1 MRIIQVTPYF
11 HPHVGGVESHV
22 FMLSKELMKR
32 GHEVTIYSTRFD
44 KSLKKRDEYKGIKI
58 RRVPQWANLFTTPI
72 TPKMFE
78 AISEAKA
85 DIIHCHAPPPLTAY
99 YCAKAKKNLMA
110 PLVMTYHCDL
120 ELPFFGGGALIGLYR
135 RTLGAYTLNRM
146 DEIIVHTETYAATSR
161 VLWNHHPTVIPTG
174 VDLEKFHPD
183 VDGSQIREKICPE
196 GQRLVMFVGRLM
208 FHKGIE
214 YFINASKYLEDTK
227 FLIVGDGPY
236 RKNLEVSKL
245 NNPKGYNV
253 VFAGN
258 VPDDELPNYYA
269 ACDVFVL
276 PSVSRLEGFG
286 LVMVE
291 AMATGKPVVASNM
304 PGMREVMSDGEEG
317 LLAEPLNAL
326 DFAHKITI
334 LLDDGDLRRRL
345 GENARRTAE
354 TRFSWATIGTQV
366 ETLYNGMIAG
376 KCKGRTRKV
385 ADAGRPVGT
394 ENEKKEER

>member
-1 MRIIQVTPYF
+1 
-11 HPHVGGVESHV
+11 
-22 FMLSKELMKR
+22 
-32 GHEVTIYSTRFD
+32 
-44 KSLKKRDEYKGIKI
+44 
-58 RRVPQWANLFTTPI
+58 
-72 TPKMFE
+72 
-78 AISEAKA
+78 
-85 DIIHCHAPPPLTAY
+85 
-99 YCAKAKKNLMA
+99 
-110 PLVMTYHCDL
+110 
-120 ELPFFGGGALIGLYR
+120 
-135 RTLGAYTLNRM
+135 
-146 DEIIVHTETYAATSR
+146 
-161 VLWNHHPTVIPTG
+161 
-174 VDLEKFHPD
+174 
-183 VDGSQIREKICPE
+183 
-196 GQRLVMFVGRLM
+196 MFVGRLM

-214 YFINASKYLEDTK
+214 YFINASKYIEDTK

-236 RKNLEVSKL
+236 RKNLEVSRL

-258 VPDDELPNYYA
+258 VPDDELPYYYA

-304 PGMREVMSDGEEG
+304 PGMREVMSDGKEG

-334 LLDDGDLRRRL
+334 LLDDGNLRRRL

-366 ETLYNGMIAG
+366 ETLYKRMVREKNRGG
-376 KCKGRTRKV
+376 KRSST
-385 ADAGRPVGT
+385 DAGGMVDSNNG
-394 ENEKKEER
+394 KKEEH